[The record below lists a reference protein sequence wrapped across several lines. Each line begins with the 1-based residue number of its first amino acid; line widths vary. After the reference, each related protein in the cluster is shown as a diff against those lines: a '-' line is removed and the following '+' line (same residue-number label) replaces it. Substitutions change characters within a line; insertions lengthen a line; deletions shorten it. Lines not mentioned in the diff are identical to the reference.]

1 MFNIFILF
9 NVIEQEYY
17 IEHTSKATGRVAAA
31 DCFVVKA
38 VNNVRG
44 KPQTSLTAKTTSA

>member
-1 MFNIFILF
+1 MRLNKCISL
-9 NVIEQEYY
+9 N
-17 IEHTSKATGRVAAA
+17 TSKATGRVATA

-44 KPQTSLTAKTTSA
+44 KPQTSLTAIMTSA